1 MRTNCLCTLLVI
13 VLVIGSGMARVHA
26 APSETT
32 ATVRVRWVAPPGLAP
47 HALVELTSTDTP
59 PLTLKAEILE
69 PADVA
74 IIRGVPAGRYRLAV
88 YAGGFR
94 EALASVDVRAATT
107 YEYVAVLAATTQTNT
122 ESTLEQ
128 VHAKPAANAQIF
140 DQQFIETFPGED
152 VLWSL
157 VETAV
162 APLVVD
168 QIADGGLRVGEAALV
183 GGLGSSWRDTAIV
196 LGPLDVTDPAR
207 PGTPLVRTEPCARG
221 SAHRPDVDAPGLR
234 VRPRPGVD
242 LPAESACDGL
252 ARRRDDRCIS
262 QSTSIRQRKA
272 RGAVNRTV
280 GDAPRCGR

>member
-32 ATVRVRWVAPPGLAP
+32 ATVRVRWVAPSGLAP

-168 QIADGGLRVGEAALV
+168 RIADGGLRVGEAALV

-207 PGTPLVRTEPCARG
+207 PGTPLVRTN
-221 SAHRPDVDAPGLR
+221 HAPAEALI
-234 VRPRPGVD
+234 VRTSMLPVSESGPGPVLTFLPKAPATVWHGGAMIGVFPSQLQSDNARPG
-242 LPAESACDGL
+242 C
-252 ARRRDDRCIS
+252 
-262 QSTSIRQRKA
+262 
-272 RGAVNRTV
+272 AVNRTV
-280 GDAPRCGR
+280 GDAPRCRR